1 MPSPTDLSEHSMALT
16 CLEITRCTSYLDGQ
30 SFGSVG
36 AYERLDGIAHYA
48 VDPDNPAN
56 AGLTDLARAPRNQ
69 EGHVCFDG
77 DFTLLRPKTAQKC
90 NGSLLLEVPNRGNR
104 VAQRSFNRA
113 PFELMP
119 TDDIDPGDG
128 FLMRHGWTVAFVG
141 WQWDMPECVERL
153 GLRAPMVAPAARA
166 PDTQMMLRVQP
177 NESVDRFCLTDQH
190 VGMVGNHAPIAPA
203 RADDPQARLLMR
215 ETAYGEATEIARAS
229 WHFISEE
236 GNTPTHVA
244 LDGGFMPGQIY
255 DLLYTPLECPVVSA
269 GLLAVRDFGAFMRYS
284 EASPL
289 HGHIDSVI
297 AQGISQ
303 CGRFLRTLLH
313 LGLNE
318 TEQGQMA
325 FDGVLAH
332 IAGGRR
338 GEFNQRY
345 GQPSVQPTPA
355 FGHLFPFADA
365 PQTDPQTQQTA
376 GLLDRV
382 RARGAMP
389 KVIYTDTS
397 SEYWRGDAGLT
408 HLDLASGKD
417 AEPPHDVR
425 RYLFASTQHGPGTL
439 PFDDRSMFG
448 THGSSNFNIVDYR
461 PLYRATLHNLRTWIH
476 DDIAPPASCFPRHAD
491 NTAASREA
499 VIDTLAAN
507 AALGLAAAQLPEPA
521 SLPGLLPL
529 DLGARTAEGIGHF
542 PAKTL
547 GTKYATVVSA
557 VDAAGNETGGVRMPD
572 VSVPVAAHSGF
583 NPRHASTGGDGQLL
597 EYVGSTWVLR
607 DVAERYAS
615 RAQYLTLIHTAA
627 EKLVSDRLLL
637 EEDIDVCMTIAG
649 ERYDAALEAVTQ
661 SDGAQA

>member
-1 MPSPTDLSEHSMALT
+1 MALT
-16 CLEITRCTSYLDGQ
+16 HLEVTHRGPYIDGQ

-36 AYERLDGIAHYA
+36 AYERTDGIAHYA
-48 VDPDNPAN
+48 VDPDHPAN
-56 AGLTDLARAPRNQ
+56 AGLTDLKRAPRNALGQ
-69 EGHVCFDG
+69 VCFDG
-77 DFTLLRPKTAQKC
+77 DFTLLRPVSTKKS
-90 NGSLLLEVPNRGNR
+90 NNSLLVEVPNRGNR

-119 TDDIDPGDG
+119 TNYIDPGDG

-153 GLRAPMVAPAARA
+153 GLRAPMVEPSKRE

-177 NESVDRFCLTDQH
+177 DDAIERFSLTDHH
-190 VGMVGNHAPIAPA
+190 VGMIGNHATIPPA
-203 RADDPQARLLMR
+203 RADDPHARLLVR
-215 ETAYGEATEIARAS
+215 ETPYGDATELARSS
-229 WHFISEE
+229 WRFISEE

-244 LDGGFMPGQIY
+244 LDGGFTPGHIY
-255 DLLYTPLECPVVSA
+255 DLLYTPLECPVAGA
-269 GLLAVRDFGAFMRYS
+269 GLLAVRDFGAFMRYD

-289 HGHIDSVI
+289 HGQVDSVI

-365 PQTDPQTQQTA
+365 PQTDPQTQHTA
-376 GLLDRV
+376 GLLDRL
-382 RARGAMP
+382 RARNTMP

-408 HLDLASGKD
+408 HLDLASGTD
-417 AEPPHDVR
+417 VEPPDDVR
-425 RYLFASTQHGPGTL
+425 RYLFASTQHSPGTL
-439 PFDDRSMFG
+439 PFNDKSMFD
-448 THGSSNFNIVDYR
+448 TYGSSNFNIVDYR
-461 PLYRATLHNLRTWIH
+461 PLYRATLHNLRSWIRE
-476 DDIAPPASCFPRHAD
+476 DIAPPASCFPRLAD
-491 NTAASREA
+491 NTAAKREA
-499 VIDTLAAN
+499 VINTLTAN
-507 AALGLAAAQLPEPA
+507 SVLGLAAAQLPEPA
-521 SLPGLLPL
+521 RLPGLIPL
-529 DLGARTAEGIGHF
+529 DLGARANEGIGEF
-542 PAKTL
+542 PAKTT
-547 GTKYATVVSA
+547 GTQYATVVSA
-557 VDAAGNETGGVRMPD
+557 VDEAGNETGGVRMPD
-572 VSVPVAAHSGF
+572 VSVPVAAHTGF
-583 NPRHASTGGDGQLL
+583 NARHASTGGDGQLL

-607 DVAERYAS
+607 DVAERYTS
-615 RAQYLTLIHTAA
+615 RAQYLTQIRTAA
-627 EKLVSDRLLL
+627 EALVGQRLLL
-637 EEDIDVCMTIAG
+637 EEDIDVCISIAG
-649 ERYDAALEAVTQ
+649 ERYDAAIEA
-661 SDGAQA
+661 AARPANA